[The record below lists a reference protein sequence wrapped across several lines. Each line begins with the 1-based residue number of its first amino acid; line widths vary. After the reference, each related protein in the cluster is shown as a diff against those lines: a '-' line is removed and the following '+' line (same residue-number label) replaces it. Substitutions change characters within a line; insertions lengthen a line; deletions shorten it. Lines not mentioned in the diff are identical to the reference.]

1 MNISNDSIKQEAL
14 SLAEEILK
22 NIEMSNL
29 PLTNIALRA
38 SRLARLVNDI
48 EQERIFEYEAG
59 GYPTT
64 PQGVPPEIWKLGKIA
79 GRVKKGSNGKEQM
92 SLESIFSWE
101 SLISTNTIAL
111 ECSSD
116 PNVSIASANPQQIIF
131 PPGSNKQE
139 RIGRTRTINDASRC
153 LAQSRSFI
161 YSYVKNTYYSLK
173 FSNVTESVWLRI
185 KHRIDDYIS
194 DIIPD
199 ETRKLAAIY
208 DSLNDDNP
216 EKWATALTSCRRML
230 KALADK
236 LYPSSDVPVK
246 RNGRDVKI
254 GEEQYINRLICYIED
269 NTTHETLDKITNSNL
284 KYIGERLDNIHS
296 EACKGTHA
304 TVDKEEAERCFMH
317 AYMLVGDILEIERQ
331 KTIALKVPN
340 ND

>member
-1 MNISNDSIKQEAL
+1 MNISNDRIKQEAL
-14 SLAEEILK
+14 ALSEEILK
-22 NIEMSNL
+22 NIEIANL
-29 PLTNIALRA
+29 PLTNIALKA

-59 GYPTT
+59 GYPIT
-64 PQGVPPEIWKLGKIA
+64 PDGVPTEVWRLGKIS
-79 GRVKKGSNGKEQM
+79 GRVKKGNDGNEKM
-92 SLESIFSWE
+92 SLEAIQMWE
-101 SLISTNTIAL
+101 TLININTIAL

-116 PNVSIASANPQQIIF
+116 PNVSISSANPYQIIS
-131 PPGSNKQE
+131 PPGSNRQE
-139 RIGRTRTINDASRC
+139 RIGRTHAINDASRC

-173 FSNVTESVWLRI
+173 FSNVTESVWMRM
-185 KHRIDDYIS
+185 KHRIDAYIS
-194 DIIPD
+194 DVIPD

-236 LYPSSDVPVK
+236 LFPSSISPIT
-246 RNGRDVKI
+246 RNGKVVKV
-254 GEEQYINRLICYIED
+254 GEEQYVNRLICYIED
-269 NTTHETLDKITNSNL
+269 NTTRETLDKITNSNL
-284 KYIGERLDNIHS
+284 KYIGERLDNIFN

-304 TVDKEEAERCFMH
+304 SVDKEEAERCFMH
-317 AYMLVGDILEIERQ
+317 VYMLVGDILEIERQ
-331 KTIALKVPN
+331 KTISLQGLN